1 MIDSNKRIPFEPW
14 RDFSHNCPHFSLQIS
29 EHHSFPIAT
38 TKSDLRSNR
47 MRLKR
52 ASGQVGEKEAGRGA
66 MFINVKPIH
75 HSRLPANTFYKLDK
89 YILQFGQMHFT
100 IWEGGMI
107 IISKANSSVAP
118 PAGKE
123 EFHHFFT
130 RVALQSLLS
139 QHCSVLTNRNTKKSQ
154 RNINKITEKYKK
166 FTEKYKKF
174 TEKYK
179 NSQIEIQKNHPI
191 LLPGCSADL
200 FQPTLQCP
208 RFWNLFIGHFDSIL
222 CYTHF
227 FTIICLALWGFYW
240 FLWFLWMK

>member
-1 MIDSNKRIPFEPW
+1 MNHEGISVIIV
-14 RDFSHNCPHFSLQIS
+14 HIFSLQIS

-66 MFINVKPIH
+66 MFIIVKPIH

-130 RVALQSLLS
+130 QVALQSLLS
-139 QHCSVLTNRNTKKSQ
+139 QHCCSVLTNKNTKNHREIQ
-154 RNINKITEKYKK
+154 KITEKY
-166 FTEKYKKF
+166 FYRGAL
-174 TEKYK
+174 
-179 NSQIEIQKNHPI
+179 QIFSRQH
-191 LLPGCSADL
+191 CSAL
-200 FQPTLQCP
+200 VFEISSL
-208 RFWNLFIGHFDSIL
+208 SV
-222 CYTHF
+222 
-227 FTIICLALWGFYW
+227 ICLALWGYFGCSCS
-240 FLWFLWMK
+240 FNLV